1 MAEIA
6 VGHSKWALKAE
17 AYNWQDEAAIETTDH
32 IAITRSA
39 TRTACTMSYPSGK
52 LGDEILYCVS

>member
-39 TRTACTMSYPSGK
+39 TRTACTMSYPSEQIG
-52 LGDEILYCVS
+52 